1 MDGWIKYGIFG
12 VQNTIS
18 FRNVH
23 ETISSSTTTVLFLF
37 TLLHLLHHNQ
47 FDHNQTW
54 QWRHKSRNT
63 MVRHWQRRKK
73 NDLNLLM
80 MGLILWFIEHHDDFV
95 TLANL
100 FCGHSNGHFIKTTCQ
115 VLEFCP
121 LLCVN
126 HWYLPPSWVT
136 TSGAEE
142 SPRFPKIEA
151 IYPSG
156 KRTLCEP
163 SLELFFFGW
172 RIFILLGNIQGNDSV
187 TIQTIVTL
195 CPAAGEVN
203 AGLSRFTHTE
213 RSHSKGDVTARGVE
227 RVAMATGGPDWVGC
241 RCKHSGVHRRAFGAC
256 AASERL
262 CVTHL
267 ISANVNRIRSCH
279 RVNGPWL
286 CILVHLVCLI
296 RARAHVNHTSGLVYA
311 EFSAY
316 KLGEHSQRLG
326 VFFPWR
332 PRFLFSW

>member
-1 MDGWIKYGIFG
+1 M
-12 VQNTIS
+12 
-18 FRNVH
+18 
-23 ETISSSTTTVLFLF
+23 
-37 TLLHLLHHNQ
+37 
-47 FDHNQTW
+47 
-54 QWRHKSRNT
+54 
-63 MVRHWQRRKK
+63 
-73 NDLNLLM
+73 
-80 MGLILWFIEHHDDFV
+80 
-95 TLANL
+95 
-100 FCGHSNGHFIKTTCQ
+100 
-115 VLEFCP
+115 
-121 LLCVN
+121 
-126 HWYLPPSWVT
+126 T

-163 SLELFFFGW
+163 SLELFLSYEESLYCSKASKETTRWQYRLAQCGE
-172 RIFILLGNIQGNDSV
+172 S
-187 TIQTIVTL
+187 IVTL
-195 CPAAGEVN
+195 RPAAGEVN
-203 AGLSRFTHTE
+203 AGLSRFTRTE

-279 RVNGPWL
+279 CVNGPWL

-296 RARAHVNHTSGLVYA
+296 RARAHVNHTSGLLYA

-326 VFFPWR
+326 FFFPWR
-332 PRFLFSW
+332 PCFLFSW